1 MFGVVFAVIIL
12 IWAFVVGFSSNQPG
26 SFFNKSHNAIWI
38 GHEWV
43 GESKTDQEIQELVNN
58 FKKYEIDTVFV
69 HVGPI
74 NQNGG
79 VDPET
84 YKFSL
89 NFVDKAKIFDEDIEY
104 QAWLGQIRRKIDLS
118 NDVIRHNISNLC
130 IILAEIVDFDGI
142 HFDIEPV
149 WDGDRDFIKLLA
161 EVREDLGDEK
171 KISVALAEFI
181 PQSILWLIEHF
192 YTFENYNSEVNYL
205 NVAAYADQIVTMVYD
220 LDIGSSWLYRWIVS
234 EQTIRITDL
243 IGDNTKGGTGKEV
256 FIAIPAYDE
265 NKELDAIADNAE
277 MDAVENIENGLR
289 GIVKGLNN
297 FRSNENSFAG
307 VAIYSYWEVDEEEW
321 EIYENLWL
329 K

>member
-1 MFGVVFAVIIL
+1 MFNFWKITIFGVAFAVIIL
-12 IWAFVVGFSSNQPG
+12 IWVFVVGFSSNQPG
-26 SFFNKSHNAIWI
+26 SFFNNSHNAVWI

-43 GESKTDQEIQELVNN
+43 GENKTDQEIQELVNN

-74 NQNGG
+74 NKKGS

-89 NFVDKAKIFDEDIEY
+89 NFVDKAKIFDENIEY

-118 NDVIRHNISNLC
+118 NDDIRHNISNLC
-130 IILAEIVDFDGI
+130 VVLTEILGFDGI
-142 HFDIEPV
+142 HFEIEPV
-149 WDGDRDFIKLLA
+149 WDGDRNFIELLA
-161 EVREDLGDEK
+161 EVREDLKDGK
-171 KISVALAEFI
+171 KISVALAELI
-181 PQSILWLIEHF
+181 PQSILWLTEHI

-205 NVAAYADQIVTMVYD
+205 NVAMYADQIVAMVYD
-220 LDIGSSWLYRWIVS
+220 LDIDSGWFYRWVVS

-243 IGDNTKGGTGKEV
+243 IGDKEV
-256 FIAIPAYDE
+256 FIAIPAYDDK
-265 NKELDAIADNAE
+265 NKESDVKADN
-277 MDAVENIENGLR
+277 VENIENGLR
-289 GIVKGLNN
+289 GIAKGLNN
-297 FRSNENSFAG
+297 FRSNEDSFAG
-307 VAIYSYWEVDEEEW
+307 VAIYSYWEIDEEEW

>member
-1 MFGVVFAVIIL
+1 MFNFWRITIFGVVFTVIVL
-12 IWAFVVGFSSNQPG
+12 IWAFVIGFSSNQPG
-26 SFFNKSHNAIWI
+26 GFFNKSHNAIWI

-43 GESKTDQEIQELVNN
+43 GEEKSDQEIQKLVNN

-74 NQNGG
+74 NKNGS

-89 NFVDKAKIFDEDIEY
+89 NFVDKAKIFDENIEY

-118 NDVIRHNISNLC
+118 NNDVRHNISNLC
-130 IILAEIVDFDGI
+130 IVLTEIVEFDGI

-161 EVREDLGDEK
+161 EVREDMGDEK
-171 KISVALAEFI
+171 KISVALAELI
-181 PQSILWLIEHF
+181 PQSILWLTEHV

-205 NVAAYADQIVTMVYD
+205 NVAMYADQIVTMVYD
-220 LDIGSSWLYRWIVS
+220 LDIDSGWFYRWVVS

-243 IGDNTKGGTGKEV
+243 IGDKEV
-256 FIAIPAYDE
+256 FIAIPAYDKD
-265 NKELDAIADNAE
+265 KELDVEADN
-277 MDAVENIENGLR
+277 VENIENGLR

-297 FRSNENSFAG
+297 FRSSEDSFAG

-321 EIYENLWL
+321 GIYENLWL